1 MEMRENSQPLTYMT
15 FSKAKEAEVY
25 KWEKNKK
32 NRIEELNFSYLNISL
47 RFSHMQKI
55 LERKKLF
62 KKLIFIMPSNRRHSE
77 FMLEF

>member
-15 FSKAKEAEVY
+15 FSKAKEAEVC

-55 LERKKLF
+55 LERNMLF
-62 KKLIFIMPSNRRHSE
+62 KKLIFILPSNQRHSE